1 MAEGEEQSIWDH
13 LEELAQRLR
22 RALFAI
28 VVATLLIVIL
38 PSDLGGILRLDF
50 SNYRPLLSAVIEYIQ
65 VSLLPKSAQL
75 LAVNWLDVFYIY
87 ILMAIVLGMIVT
99 MPYTAYELFKFIA
112 PALYPHERRSMS
124 KFVFVATI
132 LFSIG
137 ALYAWFA
144 LLPTTFKVL
153 YGFAF
158 QSNILPLF
166 SVKDFFNMVAFG
178 ILGSG
183 IFYTFPLV
191 IWMLVRAGLIGVDT
205 LKENRKQLFLVLLV
219 VTAVLTPDPTPF
231 SMLLMTIPFYILYEI
246 TIQVLSRVKK
256 EKKDPAID
264 IGLQASRDLLSRH
277 QDPDT

>member
-256 EKKDPAID
+256 EKKDPAIE
-264 IGLQASRDLLSRH
+264 IGIQASRDLLSRQ
-277 QDPDT
+277 QDPET